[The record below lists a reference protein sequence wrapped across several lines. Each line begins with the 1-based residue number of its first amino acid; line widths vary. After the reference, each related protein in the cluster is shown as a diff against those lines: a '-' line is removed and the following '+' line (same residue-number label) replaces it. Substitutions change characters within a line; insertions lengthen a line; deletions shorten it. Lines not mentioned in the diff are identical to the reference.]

1 MEPTS
6 DQRGTPGACPF
17 LGLVVWRGERT
28 AVRKVGGFIK
38 AMRLSALDPLGRG
51 RGGRSANARPAA
63 AEFTMRG
70 MTGRTVDFAI
80 ERVDVD
86 DLMQRSTWW
95 CSLVAIPP
103 AGKFGRSGPAS

>member
-1 MEPTS
+1 
-6 DQRGTPGACPF
+6 
-17 LGLVVWRGERT
+17 
-28 AVRKVGGFIK
+28 
-38 AMRLSALDPLGRG
+38 
-51 RGGRSANARPAA
+51 
-63 AEFTMRG
+63 MRG

-103 AGKFGRSGPAS
+103 AGKIRQIEAGQLVGG